1 MISCLDLA
9 CIDNFGSP
17 NSYIYCFFCLLC
29 SHGKEVPKSWFL
41 SRRYLLSPESDLS
54 ILSSYE
60 KSTRS
65 PPTNSDDNDI
75 LLETNK
81 GLLDLGAYDWQADYN
96 IGSTDPTSPSYDTG
110 PNLCNLAAPSD
121 TSSMAMTSSKARDW
135 TSVSQVELCPG
146 SDRVSSG
153 DSLRW
158 RNSPVTPITRLGGTK
173 SLQGLDSG
181 GGFSDN
187 LQDETPEI
195 LKDDSTSRKSVKVSS
210 PNKKRVSPPHHG
222 RIHELGSSSSGGL
235 RSGRKFILKAVPSF
249 PPLTPCIDSKDGNME
264 KTGNLQD
271 NNCNK

>member
-9 CIDNFGSP
+9 CIDNFSSSS
-17 NSYIYCFFCLLC
+17 SYIYCFFCLLC
-29 SHGKEVPKSWFL
+29 SHGKEVPKSRFL
-41 SRRYLLSPESDLS
+41 SRGYLLSPESDLS

-65 PPTNSDDNDI
+65 PPTNLDDNDI

-81 GLLDLGAYDWQADYN
+81 GLLDLGAYDWQADY
-96 IGSTDPTSPSYDTG
+96 IGSMDPTSPSYDTG
-110 PNLCNLAAPSD
+110 PNLCNLAAPSE

-135 TSVSQVELCPG
+135 TGVSQVELCPG

-153 DSLRW
+153 GSLRW

-181 GGFSDN
+181 SGLSDN
-187 LQDETPEI
+187 LQDDTPEI